1 MEEFKK
7 KIAKGLDLHK
17 KGKIDESLEYYH
29 QALIID
35 DKNPQLLFLIGTAY
49 LQKNNFIHAIT
60 YFEKTINLDRNYV
73 AAYNNLG
80 GALQNLKKYE
90 KAIDIYKKLL
100 LIKPN
105 FSDGYNNI
113 GTCLVHLK
121 DYNNASKHFKKAISL
136 NPKDYVAY
144 NNIGLIEKEFS
155 NFDKA
160 LESFKKS
167 IEINQNYYL
176 ALNNLGNTYLEI
188 KNYELAKKYYKKLYE
203 IYPDYEY
210 ILGKLIYSKM
220 FLCEWH
226 ELNFLVD
233 QMKIALD
240 ENKKVVAPFILLA
253 LIDSPE
259 LQLKS
264 SEIFSKDKLADLKT
278 NSKSKK
284 ESEKKIKIG
293 YFSPDFRNHP
303 VLHLIEDIFKYH
315 DKSKFDV
322 YAFSLESNKND
333 YMTDKIKPYFKEYLE
348 IKNLSNTSI
357 FELAKKIGLDIAI
370 DLCGYT
376 ALNRAE
382 IFSNKLA
389 SVQINF
395 LGYPGTMGAE
405 HIDYIL
411 ADEDIIPENEKK
423 NFSEDVIYLPNCYQP
438 NTEFK
443 NTTKDNLRKADYN
456 LPENKIVY
464 CNFGPSYKIT
474 PEIFDLWMD
483 ILKEVPNSIL
493 WLLETNI
500 STSKNIIKEAI
511 KRNISEKRILFGKYL
526 PHEQHLKRISLG
538 DIFLDTYPYNAH
550 TTASDSI
557 RVGVPIITLKGRCFA
572 SRVCSSILKQVKME
586 ELITES
592 YVDFKDKAINLGK
605 NEQKLINIKDQ
616 IKKNSLNSSLF
627 KPEEFT
633 KNLERIYMRL
643 I

>member
-203 IYPDYEY
+203 IYPDYEF
-210 ILGKLIYSKM
+210 ILGKLVYSKM

-233 QMKIALD
+233 QMKIALE

-264 SEIFSKDKLADLKT
+264 SEIFSKDKLVDSKT
-278 NSKSKK
+278 NSKRKK
-284 ESEKKIKIG
+284 QSGKKIKIG

-443 NTTKDNLRKADYN
+443 NTTKDNLRKVDYN

>member
-1 MEEFKK
+1 MEDIKK
-7 KIAKGLDLHK
+7 KIAKGLDLQK
-17 KGKIDESLEYYH
+17 KGKIDESLKYYQ
-29 QALIID
+29 QALLID
-35 DKNPQLLFLIGTAY
+35 DKNPQLLFLIGNAY
-49 LQKNNFIHAIT
+49 LQKNNFIDSIA
-60 YFEKTINLDRNYV
+60 FFKKTINLDRNNV
-73 AAYNNLG
+73 GAYNNLG
-80 GALQNLKKYE
+80 GALQILKKYE

-113 GTCLVHLK
+113 GTCLAHLK
-121 DYNNASKHFKKAISL
+121 DYNNASKHFEKAISL

-203 IYPDYEY
+203 IYPDYEF
-210 ILGKLIYSKM
+210 ILGKLVYSKM

-233 QMKIALD
+233 KMKIALD

-264 SEIFSKDKLADLKT
+264 SEIFSKDKLVDSKT
-278 NSKSKK
+278 DSKSKK
-284 ESEKKIKIG
+284 QSGKKIKIG

-303 VLHLIEDIFKYH
+303 VLHLIQDIFKYH

-322 YAFSLESNKND
+322 YAFSLEPNKND

-376 ALNRAE
+376 SLNRAE
-382 IFSNKLA
+382 IFSKRLA

-405 HIDYIL
+405 FIDYII
-411 ADEDIIPENEKK
+411 ADEDIIPENEKE
-423 NFSEDVIYLPNCYQP
+423 NYSEDIIYLPNCYQP

-443 NTTKDNLRKADYN
+443 NITKDNLKRKDYN
-456 LPENKIVY
+456 LPENKTVY

-474 PEIFDLWMD
+474 SEIFDLWMD

-493 WLLETNI
+493 WLLE
-500 STSKNIIKEAI
+500 SDVSASRNIIKEAT
-511 KRNISEKRILFGKYL
+511 KRNISEERILFGKYL

-538 DIFLDTYPYNAH
+538 DIFLDTYPCNAH

-557 RVGVPIITLKGRCFA
+557 KVGVPIITLTGRSFA

-586 ELITES
+586 ELTTKSFTE
-592 YVDFKDKAINLGK
+592 FRDKAIFLGK
-605 NEQKLINIKDQ
+605 NEKKLTNIKDQ
-616 IKKNSLNSSLF
+616 IRKNSLNSSLF
-627 KPEEFT
+627 KPKEFT
-633 KNLERIYMRL
+633 KNIEKVYKSL

>member
-203 IYPDYEY
+203 IYPDYEF
-210 ILGKLIYSKM
+210 ILGKLVYSKM

-233 QMKIALD
+233 QMKIAL
-240 ENKKVVAPFILLA
+240 EEKKKVVAPFILLA

-264 SEIFSKDKLADLKT
+264 SEIFSKDKLPDLKT

>member
-1 MEEFKK
+1 MEDLKK
-7 KIAKGLDLHK
+7 KIAKGFDLHK
-17 KGKIDESLEYYH
+17 KGKIDESLKYYH
-29 QALIID
+29 QALMID
-35 DKNPQLLFLIGTAY
+35 DKNPQLLFLIGNAY
-49 LQKNNFIHAIT
+49 LQKNNLRDSIAF
-60 YFEKTINLDRNYV
+60 FKKTINLDRNNIG
-73 AAYNNLG
+73 AYNNLG

-113 GTCLVHLK
+113 GTCLAHLK
-121 DYNNASKHFKKAISL
+121 DYSNASRHFEKAISL

-144 NNIGLIEKEFS
+144 NNIGLIEKEFT

-160 LESFKKS
+160 IESFKKS

-210 ILGKLIYSKM
+210 ILGKLVYSKM

-226 ELNFLVD
+226 ELNILVD
-233 QMKIALD
+233 KIKIALD

-264 SEIFSKDKLADLKT
+264 SEIFSKDKLLDSKT
-278 NSKSKK
+278 NSKRKK
-284 ESEKKIKIG
+284 QSGKKIKIG

-322 YAFSLESNKND
+322 YAFSLEPNKND

-382 IFSNKLA
+382 IFSNRLA

-405 HIDYIL
+405 CIDYII
-411 ADEDIIPENEKK
+411 ADEDIIPKNEKK
-423 NFSEDVIYLPNCYQP
+423 NFSEDIIYLPNCYQP

-443 NTTKDNLRKADYN
+443 NTTKDNLRKVDYN

-500 STSKNIIKEAI
+500 STSKNIMKEAV
-511 KRNISEKRILFGKYL
+511 KRNISEERILFGKYL

-557 RVGVPIITLKGRCFA
+557 KVGVPIITLKGRCFA
-572 SRVCSSILKQVKME
+572 SRVCTSILKQVKME
-586 ELITES
+586 ELVTKSLKE
-592 YVDFKDKAINLGK
+592 FKDKAIYLGK
-605 NEQKLINIKDQ
+605 NKEKLTNIKDQ
-616 IKKNSLNSSLF
+616 IIKNSLNSSLF

-633 KNLERIYMRL
+633 KNLETIYKSL

>member
-1 MEEFKK
+1 MEDLKK

-113 GTCLVHLK
+113 GTCLAHLK
-121 DYNNASKHFKKAISL
+121 DYKNASRHFEKAISL

-144 NNIGLIEKEFS
+144 NNIGLIEKEFT

-160 LESFKKS
+160 IESFKKS

-203 IYPDYEY
+203 IYPDYEF
-210 ILGKLIYSKM
+210 ILGKLVYSKM

-233 QMKIALD
+233 QMKIALE

>member
-1 MEEFKK
+1 MEDLKK

-203 IYPDYEY
+203 IYPDYEF
-210 ILGKLIYSKM
+210 ILGKLVYSKM

-233 QMKIALD
+233 QMKIALE

-264 SEIFSKDKLADLKT
+264 SEIFSKDKLVDSKT
-278 NSKSKK
+278 NSKRKK
-284 ESEKKIKIG
+284 QSGKKIKIG

-322 YAFSLESNKND
+322 YAFSLEPNKND

-382 IFSNKLA
+382 IFSNRLA

-405 HIDYIL
+405 CIDYII
-411 ADEDIIPENEKK
+411 ADEDIIPESEKK
-423 NFSEDVIYLPNCYQP
+423 NFSEDIIYLPNCYQP

-500 STSKNIIKEAI
+500 STSKNIMKEAV
-511 KRNISEKRILFGKYL
+511 KRNISEERILFGKYL
-526 PHEQHLKRISLG
+526 PHEQHLKRISFG

>member
-1 MEEFKK
+1 MEDLKK

-203 IYPDYEY
+203 IYPDYEF
-210 ILGKLIYSKM
+210 ILGKLVYSKM

-233 QMKIALD
+233 QMKIALE

>member
-113 GTCLVHLK
+113 GTCLAHLK
-121 DYNNASKHFKKAISL
+121 DYKNASRHFEKAISL

-144 NNIGLIEKEFS
+144 NNIGLIEKEFT

-160 LESFKKS
+160 IESFKKS

-203 IYPDYEY
+203 IYPDYEF
-210 ILGKLIYSKM
+210 ILGKLVYSKM

-233 QMKIALD
+233 QMKIALE

>member
-203 IYPDYEY
+203 IYPDYEF
-210 ILGKLIYSKM
+210 ILGKLVYSKM

-233 QMKIALD
+233 QMKIALE

-284 ESEKKIKIG
+284 ESEKKINIG

>member
-17 KGKIDESLEYYH
+17 KGKINESLELYH
-29 QALIID
+29 QALKIND
-35 DKNPQLLFLIGTAY
+35 ENPQLFFLIGTAY
-49 LQKNNFIHAIT
+49 LQKNNFIDSIT
-60 YFEKTINLDRNYV
+60 YFERTINLDRNNLG
-73 AAYNNLG
+73 AYNNLG
-80 GALQNLKKYE
+80 GALQSLKKYE

-113 GTCLVHLK
+113 GACLVHLK
-121 DYNNASKHFKKAISL
+121 DYNNASKHFEKAISL

-155 NFDKA
+155 NFNKA

-176 ALNNLGNTYLEI
+176 AINNLGNTYLEM
-188 KNYELAKKYYKKLYE
+188 KEYELAKKYFKKLYE
-203 IYPDYEY
+203 INPNYEF
-210 ILGKLIYSKM
+210 ILGKLIYCNM
-220 FLCEWH
+220 ILCEWH
-226 ELNFLVD
+226 ELNYLLD
-233 QMKIALD
+233 QMKSALD
-240 ENKKVVAPFILLA
+240 ENKKVIAPFILLA

-264 SEIFSKDKLADLKT
+264 SKIFLKDKLLDSKI
-278 NSKSKK
+278 NYKSKK
-284 ESEKKIKIG
+284 EKGEKIKIG

-322 YAFSLESNKND
+322 YAFSLEPNKND
-333 YMTDKIKPYFKEYLE
+333 HMTDKIKPYFKEFLE

-357 FELAKKIGLDIAI
+357 FELAKKIDLDIAI
-370 DLCGYT
+370 DLCGHT
-376 ALNRAE
+376 ALNRVE
-382 IFSNKLA
+382 IFSNRLA
-389 SVQINF
+389 PVQINF

-405 HIDYIL
+405 YIDYII
-411 ADEDIIPENEKK
+411 ADEDIIPENEKG
-423 NFSEDVIYLPNCYQP
+423 NYSEDIIYLPNCYQP

-443 NTTKDNLRKADYN
+443 NITKDKLRKKNYN
-456 LPENKIVY
+456 VPENKIVY

-474 PEIFDLWMD
+474 PEVFDLWMD
-483 ILKEVPNSIL
+483 ILKMVPNSIL
-493 WLLETNI
+493 WLLETNV

-511 KRNISEKRILFGKYL
+511 KRNISEERILFGKYL
-526 PHEQHLKRISLG
+526 PHEQHLKRISFG

-557 RVGVPIITLKGRCFA
+557 RAGVPIITLKGRCFA

-592 YVDFKDKAINLGK
+592 SKDFRDKAINLGK

-633 KNLERIYMRL
+633 KNLEEIYKSL
-643 I
+643 F

>member
-1 MEEFKK
+1 MEDLKK

-17 KGKIDESLEYYH
+17 KGKIDECLKYYH
-29 QALIID
+29 QALMID
-35 DKNPQLLFLIGTAY
+35 NENPQLLFLIGTAY
-49 LQKNNFIHAIT
+49 LQKNNFINSIT
-60 YFEKTINLDRNYV
+60 YFEKTIDLDRNNLG
-73 AAYNNLG
+73 AYNNLG

-90 KAIDIYKKLL
+90 NAIDIYKKLL

-121 DYNNASKHFKKAISL
+121 DYNNAIKNFEKAISL

-155 NFDKA
+155 NYNKA
-160 LESFKKS
+160 LENFKKS
-167 IEINQNYYL
+167 VEINENYYL

-188 KNYELAKKYYKKLYE
+188 KNYELAKKYFKKLYE
-203 IYPDYEY
+203 IYPNYEF

-233 QMKIALD
+233 QMKTALD
-240 ENKKVVAPFILLA
+240 ENKKVIAPFILLA

-264 SEIFSKDKLADLKT
+264 SKIFSKNKLVNTKV

-284 ESEKKIKIG
+284 ESGKKIKIG

-322 YAFSLESNKND
+322 YAFSLEPNKND
-333 YMTDKIKPYFKEYLE
+333 YMTDKIKPYFTEFLE

-357 FELAKKIGLDIAI
+357 FELAHKIGLDIVI

-382 IFSNKLA
+382 IFSNRLA
-389 SVQINF
+389 PVQINF

-405 HIDYIL
+405 YIDYII
-411 ADEDIIPENEKK
+411 ADRDIIPENEKK
-423 NFSEDVIYLPNCYQP
+423 NYSEDIVYLPNCYQP

-443 NTTKDNLRKADYN
+443 NITKDNLRKVDYN
-456 LPENKIVY
+456 IPENKIVY

-474 PEIFDLWMD
+474 PKIFDLWMD

-511 KRNISEKRILFGKYL
+511 KRNISEERILFGKYL

-557 RVGVPIITLKGRCFA
+557 KVGVPIITLKGRCFA
-572 SRVCSSILKQVKME
+572 SRVCSSILKQAKME
-586 ELITES
+586 ELITKSFKE
-592 YVDFKDKAINLGK
+592 FKDKAINLGK

-627 KPEEFT
+627 KPEKFT
-633 KNLERIYMRL
+633 KNLEEIYMRL

>member
-1 MEEFKK
+1 MEDLKK

-17 KGKIDESLEYYH
+17 KGKIDESLENYQ

-35 DKNPQLLFLIGTAY
+35 NKNPQLLFLIGTAY
-49 LQKNNFIHAIT
+49 LQKNNFIDSIT
-60 YFEKTINLDRNYV
+60 YFEKTINLDRNNLG
-73 AAYNNLG
+73 AYNNLG
-80 GALQNLKKYE
+80 GALQKLKKYE

-121 DYNNASKHFKKAISL
+121 DFSNASKHFEKAISL

-144 NNIGLIEKEFS
+144 NNIGLIEKELS
-155 NFDKA
+155 NFNKA
-160 LESFKKS
+160 LKNFKKS
-167 IEINQNYYL
+167 IEINQSYHL
-176 ALNNLGNTYLEI
+176 ALNNLGNTYLEV
-188 KNYELAKKYYKKLYE
+188 KNYELAKKYFKKLYE
-203 IYPDYEY
+203 INPNYEF
-210 ILGKLIYSKM
+210 ILGKLIYCNM
-220 FLCEWH
+220 ILCEWH
-226 ELNFLVD
+226 ELNFLINQVE
-233 QMKIALD
+233 IALD
-240 ENKKVVAPFILLA
+240 KNKKVIAPFILLA
-253 LIDSPE
+253 LFDSPE

-264 SEIFSKDKLADLKT
+264 SKIFSKDKLLDSKI
-278 NSKSKK
+278 NYKSKQ
-284 ESEKKIKIG
+284 ERSEKIKIG

-322 YAFSLESNKND
+322 YAFSLEPNKND
-333 YMTDKIKPYFKEYLE
+333 YMTDKIKPYFKEFLE

-357 FELAKKIGLDIAI
+357 FDLARKIGLDIAI

-382 IFSNKLA
+382 IFSNRLA

-405 HIDYIL
+405 YIDYII
-411 ADEDIIPENEKK
+411 ADEDIIPENEKE
-423 NFSEDVIYLPNCYQP
+423 NYSEDVIYLPNCYQP

-443 NTTKDNLRKADYN
+443 NITKDNLNKKDFN

-483 ILKEVPNSIL
+483 ILKDVPNSIL
-493 WLLETNI
+493 WLLESNV
-500 STSKNIIKEAI
+500 STSKNIIKEAN
-511 KRNISEKRILFGKYL
+511 KRNISEERIFFGKYL

-557 RVGVPIITLKGRCFA
+557 KVGLPIITLKGRSFA

-586 ELITES
+586 ELITKSSIE
-592 YVDFKDKAINLGK
+592 FRDKAIYLGK

-633 KNLERIYMRL
+633 KNLEKIFMRL

>member
-203 IYPDYEY
+203 IYPDYEF
-210 ILGKLIYSKM
+210 ILGKLVYSKM

-233 QMKIALD
+233 QMKIALE

-500 STSKNIIKEAI
+500 STSKNIMKEAV
-511 KRNISEKRILFGKYL
+511 KRNISEERILFGKYL

>member
-1 MEEFKK
+1 LEDIKK
-7 KIAKGLDLHK
+7 KIAKGLDLQK
-17 KGKIDESLEYYH
+17 KGKIDESLKYYQ
-29 QALIID
+29 QALLID
-35 DKNPQLLFLIGTAY
+35 DKNPQLLFLIGNAY
-49 LQKNNFIHAIT
+49 LQKNNFIDSIA
-60 YFEKTINLDRNYV
+60 FFKKTINLDRNNV
-73 AAYNNLG
+73 GAYNNLG
-80 GALQNLKKYE
+80 GALQILKKYE

-113 GTCLVHLK
+113 GTCLAHLK
-121 DYNNASKHFKKAISL
+121 DYNNASKHFEKAISL

-203 IYPDYEY
+203 IYPDYEF
-210 ILGKLIYSKM
+210 ILGKLVYSKM

-233 QMKIALD
+233 KMKIALD

-264 SEIFSKDKLADLKT
+264 SEIFSKDKLVDSKT
-278 NSKSKK
+278 DSKSKK
-284 ESEKKIKIG
+284 QSGKKIKIG

-303 VLHLIEDIFKYH
+303 VLHLIQDIFKYH

-322 YAFSLESNKND
+322 YAFSLEPNKND

-376 ALNRAE
+376 SLNRAE
-382 IFSNKLA
+382 IFSKRLA

-405 HIDYIL
+405 CIDYII

-438 NTEFK
+438 NSEFK
-443 NTTKDNLRKADYN
+443 HTTKNNLRKVDYN

-557 RVGVPIITLKGRCFA
+557 KVGVPIITLKGKCFA
-572 SRVCSSILKQVKME
+572 SRVCTSILKQVKME
-586 ELITES
+586 ELVTKSLKE
-592 YVDFKDKAINLGK
+592 FKDKAIYLGK

-633 KNLERIYMRL
+633 KNLEKIYMSL

>member
-1 MEEFKK
+1 MEDLKK
-7 KIAKGLDLHK
+7 KIAKGFDLHK

-29 QALIID
+29 QALMID
-35 DKNPQLLFLIGTAY
+35 DKNPQLLFLIGNAY
-49 LQKNNFIHAIT
+49 LQKNNLRDSIAF
-60 YFEKTINLDRNYV
+60 FKKTINLDRNNIG
-73 AAYNNLG
+73 AYNNLG
-80 GALQNLKKYE
+80 GALQILKKYE

-121 DYNNASKHFKKAISL
+121 DYNNAIKHFEKAISL

-144 NNIGLIEKEFS
+144 NNIGLIEKEFT

-160 LESFKKS
+160 IESFKKS

-203 IYPDYEY
+203 IYPDYEF
-210 ILGKLIYSKM
+210 ILGKLVYSKM

-233 QMKIALD
+233 QMKIALE

-284 ESEKKIKIG
+284 ESEKKINIG

-405 HIDYIL
+405 HIDYII
-411 ADEDIIPENEKK
+411 ADEDIIPESEKK
-423 NFSEDVIYLPNCYQP
+423 NFSEDIIYLPNCYQP

-443 NTTKDNLRKADYN
+443 NTTKDNLRKVDYN

>member
-203 IYPDYEY
+203 IYPDYEF
-210 ILGKLIYSKM
+210 ILGKLVYSKM

-233 QMKIALD
+233 QMKIALE

>member
-1 MEEFKK
+1 M
-7 KIAKGLDLHK
+7 
-17 KGKIDESLEYYH
+17 
-29 QALIID
+29 
-35 DKNPQLLFLIGTAY
+35 
-49 LQKNNFIHAIT
+49 
-60 YFEKTINLDRNYV
+60 
-73 AAYNNLG
+73 
-80 GALQNLKKYE
+80 
-90 KAIDIYKKLL
+90 
-100 LIKPN
+100 
-105 FSDGYNNI
+105 
-113 GTCLVHLK
+113 
-121 DYNNASKHFKKAISL
+121 
-136 NPKDYVAY
+136 
-144 NNIGLIEKEFS
+144 
-155 NFDKA
+155 
-160 LESFKKS
+160 
-167 IEINQNYYL
+167 
-176 ALNNLGNTYLEI
+176 
-188 KNYELAKKYYKKLYE
+188 
-203 IYPDYEY
+203 
-210 ILGKLIYSKM
+210 
-220 FLCEWH
+220 
-226 ELNFLVD
+226 
-233 QMKIALD
+233 
-240 ENKKVVAPFILLA
+240 
-253 LIDSPE
+253 
-259 LQLKS
+259 
-264 SEIFSKDKLADLKT
+264 
-278 NSKSKK
+278 
-284 ESEKKIKIG
+284 
-293 YFSPDFRNHP
+293 
-303 VLHLIEDIFKYH
+303 
-315 DKSKFDV
+315 
-322 YAFSLESNKND
+322 
-333 YMTDKIKPYFKEYLE
+333 
-348 IKNLSNTSI
+348 
-357 FELAKKIGLDIAI
+357 AKKIGLDIAI

-411 ADEDIIPENEKK
+411 ADEDIIPENEK